1 MKFVLSRL
9 TPLALLLSLQMGAQA
24 GVLEAHPGLW
34 MGELKIPDGRM
45 LKSGIAIFKRADGSP
60 WASFSSPDQGAYD
73 LPVVGIREEG
83 DSATLDLGFGQM
95 TLTWVVDHFV
105 GAWQQGGATLRIDRL
120 SSVAAF
126 PKKSRPQTPV
136 APLPYQEETLAI
148 RSADGVTLGAT
159 LSVPRDSAH
168 FNVVILVHG
177 SGPQTR
183 DEENSGHATF
193 AVLADYLVRQGI
205 AVLRYDKRGV
215 SRSTGD
221 YAKHTQPQLAEDLFA
236 VVEAVKARKQF
247 DRVGVVGH
255 SEGPMIAAAVLAKH
269 PRAFDFLVSLAGV
282 GLPGKTMLELQDR
295 LLIVDRGASPAETE
309 RLMRYVSRFYDIVIA
324 EPDPERRI
332 AALRAQYARLSDE
345 DRDLLKK
352 YKLGRGTLSIAGAGQ
367 PALPVLLK
375 GNVDRD
381 WRAVKV
387 PVLAL
392 NGSVDHQVPPPSL
405 AGLVASLEAGGNRQ
419 VESAVLPSI
428 NHALQT
434 ATTGA
439 ESEYGAI
446 DETVAPVVLEK
457 VAAFVKRQR

>member
-1 MKFVLSRL
+1 MKSVVCRL
-9 TPLALLLSLQMGAQA
+9 TPLALLLSLHAGAQA
-24 GVLEAHPGLW
+24 GVLEAHPGRW
-34 MGELKIPDGRM
+34 MGELKIPNGPTF
-45 LKSGIAIFKRADGSP
+45 KSGVEIFTRADGSP

-73 LPVVGIREEG
+73 VPVVGIREEG
-83 DSATLDLGFGQM
+83 DRATLDIGFGKM

-105 GAWQQGGATLRIDRL
+105 GEWQQGGATFPIDRL
-120 SSVAAF
+120 TPVAAF
-126 PKKSRPQTPV
+126 PKKSRPQSPG

-159 LSVPRDSAH
+159 LSVPRGVARP
-168 FNVVILVHG
+168 NVVILVHG

-183 DEENSGHATF
+183 NEENSGHATF

-215 SRSTGD
+215 ARSTGD
-221 YAKHTQPQLAEDLFA
+221 YANHTQPQLAEDVFA
-236 VVEAVKARKQF
+236 AVEAVKARKQF

-282 GLPGKTMLELQDR
+282 GLPGKTLLELQDR

-309 RLMRYVSRFYDIVIA
+309 RLMGYVSRFYEIVIA
-324 EPDPERRI
+324 ETDPDRRI
-332 AALRAQYARLSDE
+332 AALRAQVARLSAD

-375 GNVDRD
+375 SNVDRE

-405 AGLVASLEAGGNRQ
+405 AGIVASLEAGGNRQ

-434 ATTGA
+434 ASTGA
-439 ESEYGAI
+439 ESEYDAI
-446 DETVAPVVLEK
+446 EETVAPIVLEK
-457 VAAFVKRQR
+457 VAGFVKRQH